1 MLWVLRYWRPIAAV
15 ASVVAVLAGAWAW
28 RQSVY
33 REGEA
38 AGRAA
43 CEARYTAALEAAT
56 AAQAR
61 KDAEYRAGLADREAA
76 LRDALARLS
85 APPPPPRVLVR
96 EVPAVDGRCERRS
109 DDFWRLYNDAAGA
122 GGAAGPSAAGALS
135 APAPDHAAMQAP

>member
-85 APPPPPRVLVR
+85 APPPPQ
-96 EVPAVDGRCERRS
+96 
-109 DDFWRLYNDAAGA
+109 N
-122 GGAAGPSAAGALS
+122 GGQQR
-135 APAPDHAAMQAP
+135 PAPVVTPDGWKIEVEQ